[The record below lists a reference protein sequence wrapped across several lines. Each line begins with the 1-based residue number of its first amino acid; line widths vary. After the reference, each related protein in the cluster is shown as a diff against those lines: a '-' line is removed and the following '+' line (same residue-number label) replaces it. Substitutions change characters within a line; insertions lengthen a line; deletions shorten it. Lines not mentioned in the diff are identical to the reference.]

1 MNQYFDAKHYFAS
14 VLMAIGVMLCTGNVY
29 AQTLSL
35 DGAVAAASQ
44 WATLADANQAE
55 RMWAASGPIMQKSI
69 NKEDWAKY
77 VSNLRSDL
85 GALNGREWA
94 EVVRVGQ
101 PANLPKGDYVNV
113 VFSSRFSKSPAGE
126 AVSMMYAG
134 GHWIPVGYVV
144 HKVQPAGANGSP
156 PAPAPTK

>member
-1 MNQYFDAKHYFAS
+1 MNQSLAS
-14 VLMAIGVMLCTGNVY
+14 KQYCAYVLLAVGVMVCNGNAY

-55 RMWAASGPIMQKSI
+55 RMWTASGPVMQKSI

-77 VSNLRSDL
+77 LTNLRNDL
-85 GALNGREWA
+85 GSLNGREWA

-101 PANLPKGDYVNV
+101 PTNLPKGDYVNV
-113 VFSSRFSKSPAGE
+113 VFSSRFTKSPAGE
-126 AVSMMYAG
+126 AVSLMYAAG
-134 GHWIPVGYVV
+134 RWVPVGYVV
-144 HKVQPAGANGSP
+144 HKVQPIAANG
-156 PAPAPTK
+156 APASATTK